1 MSPEESNILG
11 MNPSGVYRS
20 GRGMIWRVTQS
31 DEGDLTVEILEDG
44 HWVRGRTGL
53 VGLRLASSTTRLTGE
68 EIRELPD

>member
-1 MSPEESNILG
+1 
-11 MNPSGVYRS
+11 
-20 GRGMIWRVTQS
+20 MIWRVTQS

>member
-1 MSPEESNILG
+1 MSPEESNIIR

-20 GRGMIWRVTQS
+20 ARGMIWRVTQS
-31 DEGDLTVEILEDG
+31 EEGDLTVEILEDG